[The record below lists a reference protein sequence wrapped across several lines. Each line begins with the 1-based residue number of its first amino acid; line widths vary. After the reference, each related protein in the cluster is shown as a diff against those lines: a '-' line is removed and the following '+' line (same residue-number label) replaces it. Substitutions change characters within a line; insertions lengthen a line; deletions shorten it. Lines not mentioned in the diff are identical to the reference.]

1 MLLILFLIFISV
13 DSERDACLK
22 RNSASMTC
30 VSSSN
35 STSLGREC
43 DINVAVGS
51 DQVNTFLNL
60 KNSID
65 YIQTKA
71 GSDFVQFLRL
81 FRLLN
86 LLKVLGSRPI
96 WIRNNAKFESIV
108 WVSLYE
114 TINMYHATL
123 PKQLH
128 EVMVT
133 QN

>member
-1 MLLILFLIFISV
+1 MIYDPVCENIYYRTLTAAFCHFCIEFNPNEKALLLILFLIFISV

-71 GSDFVQFLRL
+71 GSDFVQSLKL

-86 LLKVLGSRPI
+86 LLKALGSRAI
-96 WIRNNAKFESIV
+96 
-108 WVSLYE
+108 
-114 TINMYHATL
+114 
-123 PKQLH
+123 
-128 EVMVT
+128 
-133 QN
+133 

>member
-71 GSDFVQFLRL
+71 GSDFVQDCLDCL
-81 FRLLN
+81 IYWKHLA
-86 LLKVLGSRPI
+86 VDQ
-96 WIRNNAKFESIV
+96 FESETMP
-108 WVSLYE
+108 SLSRLSE
-114 TINMYHATL
+114 SHCM
-123 PKQLH
+123 KQLTCT
-128 EVMVT
+128 MLPS
-133 QN
+133 QNSYMK